1 MKAAS
6 QLLCALDQA
15 QKRHKT
21 EDETED
27 NKEDD
32 ESDNDISCC
41 DELKYSIKRLV
52 KGLASTRKGA
62 RQGFATVLT
71 EILSEFACLCPEKVL
86 KLIAKNLEVTGS
98 AKSWEERDSFVGQ
111 VFGLVSVLRS
121 QFKED
126 KITSSDTAWLS
137 LLIARVREL
146 SKKKTY
152 LQELCAKVIVDIF
165 EVVSTDVFVN
175 CVYPSVKEII
185 EGGWA
190 QATPET
196 LLISLALQ
204 RCWGDHLERKLIKSS
219 WKCSYI
225 ADKKNYERM
234 AVVLQD
240 SISSHP
246 RVHCVWDE
254 VFLTLFDNPASDV
267 ELFWNKV
274 VEDGLFQSTQNRK
287 FLGFQ
292 LVRKILPQISAKQVP
307 ILFSAHMMRSFIN
320 GLSSPK
326 NYLHEAA
333 KQLASSL
340 PVLVNENRYPEVPN
354 LVLQQLL
361 GRYGNMQFDKLTK
374 TKTVENMLGALQGS
388 GADAFV
394 SWLFEVFE
402 QGALGDSGESE
413 SRPEKNE
420 ELARIAV
427 LNQLF
432 QLVKKKNLSHKGDWV
447 QEVLFFFI
455 EHAYFQP
462 IEGSDKLP
470 LTSSVR
476 RVCEQRFISTMK
488 DLSSSK
494 EMKQENLYKI
504 VLHAKKLL
512 ESDEHKVVSEMW
524 TDKTEKAFRSA
535 VKVIEKIQKK
545 GKKRDEGSNQEDKVF
560 ELLFC
565 HMALQLFTEPEQ
577 VVDILQE
584 LKACY
589 EKQKS
594 KSKKEDGSDEPHWV
608 EVLTEVLLSLLTRP
622 SSLFRHVVDHVFTL
636 LAPHL
641 TLNALNMILESF
653 RKGGEG
659 ETLEIVD
666 ESADEGDE
674 EDMEDE
680 EGNEKETVN
689 STKDD
694 TDSDVEEDDE
704 EGSSSDEEQDASGD
718 VDEAFRAELQAALGP
733 AVVDVNKE
741 GNSSDEDLDDE
752 AMMQLDDAL
761 AAVFKT
767 QLQAKKEKNKK
778 IDATKIVLH
787 FKLRVLDIIEIFIK
801 KQASNPL
808 VLELIEPLLDAAWSS
823 LNSKNFRPLGEKA
836 QGLFTNKLCTLKEL
850 PPVSAL
856 DPGYIHDKID
866 HLVEKAMS
874 APSSSIVT
882 LVSLGF
888 LYLIRVLRGSRSPES
903 THYTTQKGEGK
914 TNEDIDKTKGS
925 LLDAQRL
932 SAVLNKA
939 LKDFMEKRST
949 HLHPVLFTEL
959 INRFPHLGWCLAPN
973 LVKYLES
980 AVNNFRK
987 CQACAMLMQLMS
999 QKTQERT
1006 RHIKEIAPSLQTT
1019 LNSLLSK
1026 AATSDT
1032 ELKAKHVRE
1041 LLKLTTKFINEAKKT
1056 ENASA
1061 FLENDKLMGGVTQI
1075 LDSELFKKSS
1085 DIKSTCS
1092 TIRSILT
1099 GSNSEKTTNQRKN
1112 KKRKLEETEGKTFQS
1127 SQTNGGTEL
1136 TETGSEDIRK
1146 RKKKQKN

>member
-1 MKAAS
+1 MSSENILSHFWDLASTDERKRLKAAS

-21 EDETED
+21 EDEVYSE
-27 NKEDD
+27 EDD
-32 ESDNDISCC
+32 ENDDDISCC
-41 DELKYSIKRLV
+41 DELKYSVKRLV

-71 EILSEFACLCPEKVL
+71 EILSEFACLSPEKVL

-98 AKSWEERDSFVGQ
+98 AKSWEERDSFIGQ

-121 QFKED
+121 QFKEE

-152 LQELCAKVIVDIF
+152 LQELCTKVIVDIF

-196 LLISLALQ
+196 FLISLALQ

-219 WKCSYI
+219 WKCSYV

-246 RVHCVWDE
+246 RIHCVWDE
-254 VFLTLFDNPASDV
+254 VFLTLFDNPASDM

-292 LVRKILPQISAKQVP
+292 LVRKILPQISARQVP
-307 ILFSAHMMRSFIN
+307 VVFSAHMMRSFIN

-361 GRYGNMQFDKLTK
+361 GRHGNMQFDKLTK

-388 GADAFV
+388 GADAFI
-394 SWLFEVFE
+394 SWFFEVFE

-413 SRPEKNE
+413 SGPEKNE
-420 ELARIAV
+420 ELTRIAV

-462 IEGSDKLP
+462 IKGSDKLP

-476 RVCEQRFISTMK
+476 EVCEQRFISTMK

-512 ESDEHKVVSEMW
+512 ESNEHKVVSEMW
-524 TDKTEKAFRSA
+524 TDKVSWNSIRTLILSPPGGLHVFISNAF
-535 VKVIEKIQKK
+535 E
-545 GKKRDEGSNQEDKVF
+545 EGGGNLREGG
-560 ELLFC
+560 LFNLAKT
-565 HMALQLFTEPEQ
+565 M
-577 VVDILQE
+577 VSE

-594 KSKKEDGSDEPHWV
+594 KSKKEVESDEPHWV

-641 TLNALNMILESF
+641 TLNALNMILESLDP
-653 RKGGEG
+653 RKRDGG

-689 STKDD
+689 GTKDD
-694 TDSDVEEDDE
+694 TDSDVEDDDE
-704 EGSSSDEEQDASGD
+704 EGSSSDEEQDSSGD

-741 GNSSDEDLDDE
+741 GNSSDEDLEDE

-767 QLQAKKEKNKK
+767 QLQAQKEKIKK
-778 IDATKIVLH
+778 NDATKIVLH

-808 VLELIEPLLDAAWSS
+808 VLELIEPLLDVAWSS
-823 LNSKNFRPLGEKA
+823 RNSKAFRPLGEKA

-850 PPVSAL
+850 PPVFAL

-874 APSSSIVT
+874 GKSVHYIL
-882 LVSLGF
+882 LVN
-888 LYLIRVLRGSRSPES
+888 IE
-903 THYTTQKGEGK
+903 
-914 TNEDIDKTKGS
+914 
-925 LLDAQRL
+925 
-932 SAVLNKA
+932 
-939 LKDFMEKRST
+939 
-949 HLHPVLFTEL
+949 
-959 INRFPHLGWCLAPN
+959 
-973 LVKYLES
+973 
-980 AVNNFRK
+980 
-987 CQACAMLMQLMS
+987 
-999 QKTQERT
+999 
-1006 RHIKEIAPSLQTT
+1006 
-1019 LNSLLSK
+1019 
-1026 AATSDT
+1026 
-1032 ELKAKHVRE
+1032 
-1041 LLKLTTKFINEAKKT
+1041 
-1056 ENASA
+1056 
-1061 FLENDKLMGGVTQI
+1061 
-1075 LDSELFKKSS
+1075 
-1085 DIKSTCS
+1085 
-1092 TIRSILT
+1092 
-1099 GSNSEKTTNQRKN
+1099 
-1112 KKRKLEETEGKTFQS
+1112 
-1127 SQTNGGTEL
+1127 
-1136 TETGSEDIRK
+1136 
-1146 RKKKQKN
+1146 